1 MTAPIASGWSDC
13 RVGLAPTGKRRLCT
27 AHANTGLLLPFSF
40 DQLIGCDENGLWYGK
55 AILQAIDMPDGEPL
69 NLAS

>member
-1 MTAPIASGWSDC
+1 VVLNDVRSTLTN
-13 RVGLAPTGKRRLCT
+13 RRHRAPTSGPKS
-27 AHANTGLLLPFSF
+27 ANTGLLLPFSF